1 MRKRWMMAAA
11 CLTAVS
17 MMMAACGG
25 SAASQPAQPA
35 PTEAAPAETG
45 AAEPASAA
53 EESKAEETAAEETIA
68 AEQGAGAALP
78 EITRQGFLPAE
89 DEAAPEV
96 KAEIQDYTV
105 DADLGNVSNIGDYY
119 FEDDAKKM
127 LAENGFFVS
136 QYGSYEFW
144 EPYESNRY
152 AIMPNFVTVD
162 SMMHTYH
169 LYFSMLQKQTE
180 KNFLAERLK
189 KLSAA
194 MLEKSEAQ
202 VKALAG
208 TEWEDAAKR
217 NVAFFAVGARLLDP
231 SAKTPEEVEDVVKE
245 ELARIEAHSEI
256 LESGLTGDNEDYT
269 QYIVRGYYEGDE
281 QLEPYFRA
289 MMWFGRLN
297 FKQSEEDLE
306 GQLTILE
313 SCISKGYKGIGIAP
327 LSSVNVLPG
336 IGEAT
341 EKGITIVDIDEKFD
355 EQELEN
361 QGGATVAYVATDN
374 VAVGNKGGQFIVD
387 NVDEGAQ
394 VAIIEGKSGNQS
406 SEDRAEGAR
415 KAFEDAGL
423 DIIGS
428 QAADWDRQTALDIA
442 TTYIQQNPDL
452 SYIYEELLHG
462 RAHELLHIHYPA
474 HGQH

>member
-17 MMMAACGG
+17 MIMSGCGG
-25 SAASQPAQPA
+25 STASQPAQPA

-53 EESKAEETAAEETIA
+53 EESKAEETAAEETTA
-68 AEQGAGAALP
+68 AKQGAGAALP

-202 VKALAG
+202 VRRWRGPSGKMPQSGMWHSSPWARGFWTRRQRRLRRSRMSSKRSSRG
-208 TEWEDAAKR
+208 SKPTVRSLNPDSPETTKITPSTSSAA
-217 NVAFFAVGARLLDP
+217 
-231 SAKTPEEVEDVVKE
+231 T
-245 ELARIEAHSEI
+245 
-256 LESGLTGDNEDYT
+256 T
-269 QYIVRGYYEGDE
+269 
-281 QLEPYFRA
+281 RA
-289 MMWFGRLN
+289 MNSWN
-297 FKQSEEDLE
+297 P
-306 GQLTILE
+306 
-313 SCISKGYKGIGIAP
+313 ISAP
-327 LSSVNVLPG
+327 
-336 IGEAT
+336 
-341 EKGITIVDIDEKFD
+341 
-355 EQELEN
+355 
-361 QGGATVAYVATDN
+361 
-374 VAVGNKGGQFIVD
+374 
-387 NVDEGAQ
+387 
-394 VAIIEGKSGNQS
+394 
-406 SEDRAEGAR
+406 
-415 KAFEDAGL
+415 
-423 DIIGS
+423 
-428 QAADWDRQTALDIA
+428 
-442 TTYIQQNPDL
+442 
-452 SYIYEELLHG
+452 
-462 RAHELLHIHYPA
+462 
-474 HGQH
+474 